1 MKLQELFL
9 QGTDLLVGEV
19 KAVGPEAVPA
29 VVCQPLEVVVGDLD
43 EDGDLIRLRQSV
55 STTINGGRHCTIL
68 TCPIQQSDCIIH
80 VTL

>member
-43 EDGDLIRLRQSV
+43 EDGDLFRLGHRV
-55 STTINGGRHCTIL
+55 TTINGGRHCTIL